1 VYFGFFLFHF
11 FKKISIFF
19 LCFALWGAFL
29 CRLICLIQADLKALV
44 AYSSIRHI
52 GVIIVGVFCNILRGV
67 KGFIIIIVA
76 HAFCSSAL
84 FFLVGYHY
92 ERRTRRQVILSRGF
106 RILSY
111 FMGVYWFFFLRA
123 NFAAPPFIRL
133 LGELSIFISLIFF
146 RKVYFICL
154 RIY

>member
-1 VYFGFFLFHF
+1 MLFV
-11 FKKISIFF
+11 
-19 LCFALWGAFL
+19 LQL
-29 CRLICLIQADLKALV
+29 
-44 AYSSIRHI
+44 Y
-52 GVIIVGVFCNILRGV
+52 
-67 KGFIIIIVA
+67 
-76 HAFCSSAL
+76 

-133 LGELSIFISLIFF
+133 LGELSIFISLIFLGKF
-146 RKVYFICL
+146 ILFVLGFIRFFVAAYCIFVYRNIFHGISYKHL
-154 RIY
+154 GFAVEVDFYFFVLNFHLIPLIFFVLKLDFFFLKFLSN